1 MLKRATPFKQID
13 VFTQV
18 PFKGN
23 PVAVVLDG
31 DKLSTTEM
39 QQIAN
44 WIHLSETTFVCT
56 PTNSQADYRL
66 RIFTPQ
72 NELPFAGHPTIGSA
86 YAVLKSGLIPKHG
99 QYLVQECQQG
109 LVRIDVTDAGLFLTL
124 PESKKSPLQEE
135 QVKAFSKALGVSAS
149 EIHLAETIDVGAVWY
164 TLQLSSAEQVLALQP
179 DMNLLTQVIAEG
191 VTGVTVF
198 GQYPEN
204 SQTNFEVRSFAPNE
218 GADEDPVCGSGN
230 GCVAVMVRDHQ
241 LLSSSEYVASQGS
254 CLGRDGYVKVKYS
267 DDNKILLGGFA
278 EICIDGQLSI

>member
-124 PESKKSPLQEE
+124 PESKKSPLQAE

-149 EIHLAETIDVGAVWY
+149 EIHLAATIDVGAVWY

-179 DMNLLTQVIAEG
+179 DMNLLSQAIAEG
-191 VTGVTVF
+191 VTGVMVF

-241 LLSSSEYVASQGS
+241 LLNLSEYVASQGS